1 MFFPEIMVKQ
11 VLYYWRPC
19 SKPKFKSNYQNQF
32 HVTWKC
38 VEKYMKMCGG
48 TSSTFAFMYVEK
60 EVEVAGLL
68 GVGGEM

>member
-19 SKPKFKSNYQNQF
+19 SSPQIKSNYQNQF

-38 VEKYMKMCGG
+38 MVELHAPLPWCVWKKKWKVEG
-48 TSSTFAFMYVEK
+48 TR
-60 EVEVAGLL
+60 LL
-68 GVGGEM
+68 GVGGELYASI